1 MKASLED
8 ISPVKKKLLVEIES
22 QEVERKLNEAY
33 RDLGKKAKI
42 PGFRTGKIP
51 RNILEKHFS
60 LQVGEDVTRSL
71 INETFPKAVDEVKAF
86 PLGPPSLEKNI
97 VKQGQNF
104 SYTAVMEVRPQF
116 EVENYLGIEVEKEK
130 FSVTE
135 EKYQDQIEQIRKSNG
150 RLVSIEEKRP
160 IKKDDY
166 VALSYECFEDDRAIE
181 GVNVENSLIHVGSNG
196 FHLKFEE
203 ALINHNKDEKVDIT
217 VDFEDEY
224 FNSNFAGKH
233 VNFKVYILDLKEMI
247 LPELNDDFAKTLN
260 AGFDCL
266 DDLKSKV
273 KETLKTQEEKRI
285 ETEMRMRLLKKI
297 SDSLDFELPQ
307 VLVEGEIDYAL
318 DNFKQGLLRNGSNFE
333 TAGLSEAKVRH
344 DFRPGAEKRV
354 KDMLIL
360 DKIADKEKVTI
371 TEEDLEKGY
380 KDLSS
385 SMGQPPEIIK
395 KYYEGRQL
403 VDFLEEKL
411 LEEKTLNYLVEH
423 AILLKV
429 EKDTL
434 SQDVSQAKENK

>member
-22 QEVERKLNEAY
+22 QEVERKLNEVY

-60 LQVGEDVTRSL
+60 VQVEDDMARNL

-86 PLGPPSLEKNI
+86 PLGPPLLEKDI

-135 EKYQDQIEQIRKSNG
+135 EKYQDQMDQIRKANG

-166 VALSYECFEDDRAIE
+166 VALNYECFEGDRAIE
-181 GVNVENSLIHVGSNG
+181 GANVENSLVHVGSNG

-203 ALINHNKDEKVDIT
+203 ALINHNSGETADIT

-233 VNFKVYILDLKEMI
+233 VDFKVYILDIKEMI
-247 LPELNDDFAKTLN
+247 LPELNDEFAKTLN
-260 AGFDCL
+260 AGFDRL
-266 DDLKSKV
+266 DDLKNKV
-273 KETLKTQEEKRI
+273 KETVTTQEEKRI
-285 ETEMRMRLLKKI
+285 EMEMRARLLKKI
-297 SDSLDFELPQ
+297 SDGLDFELPQ
-307 VLVEGEIDYAL
+307 ALVEGEIDYAL
-318 DNFKQGLLRNGSNFE
+318 DNFKQGLLRNGSSFE
-333 TAGLSEAKVRH
+333 TAGLSEAKVRR

-360 DKIADKEKVTI
+360 DKIAEKEKITI
-371 TEEDLEKGY
+371 TEEDLEEGY

-385 SMGQPPEIIK
+385 SMGQPPEIIQ

-403 VDFLEEKL
+403 VDFLKEKL

-423 AILLKV
+423 A
-429 EKDTL
+429 TL
-434 SQDVSQAKENK
+434 SEMENNTLS